1 MIRPDPTRLPPPT
14 RINNLTVFFFSL
26 PLFRFII
33 FFFLFSRKE
42 ITLEII
48 EEDSYEKDA
57 LFYVELGEPQLQ
69 GGE

>member
-1 MIRPDPTRLPPPT
+1 MWYDPTRPDFLLLHGLIIS
-14 RINNLTVFFFSL
+14 RYFFFS
-26 PLFRFII
+26 FRFII